1 MATQRLVEQ
10 WGCDCPEPLN
20 SAVPELGVD
29 EQVGKAVRSGDG
41 GRMQLLQ
48 HRILKLLSVLHLV
61 SGSIPGL

>member
-10 WGCDCPEPLN
+10 WSCDCPEPLN

-41 GRMQLLQ
+41 GAGA
-48 HRILKLLSVLHLV
+48 LV
-61 SGSIPGL
+61 PPLE